1 MKAVEGHSPKIQAW
15 QNAHISV
22 EQIAQGKCMA
32 NQKTR
37 SKQEQNS
44 INQEIKTLG
53 RNTELKIYHGSN
65 HY

>member
-1 MKAVEGHSPKIQAW
+1 MTAVEEHSPKIQAW
-15 QNAHISV
+15 HNAHISV

-53 RNTELKIYHGSN
+53 RNT
-65 HY
+65 